1 MDVLKVISV
10 AWVFV
15 LLGLIT
21 ACNPQTK
28 LFKQARIQSSNGM
41 YEDAA
46 NLYYNILLTDSKNK
60 LARTELKNIAQ
71 KVITDKFAKFSKLVI
86 EDRIEEALKTYKYA
100 KEYTQ
105 NAAKVGV
112 LLEWP
117 NEYDEVY
124 NDIKNEYTQQQFDI
138 AVGLIQNRKYETAE
152 KVFGRIALYDSN
164 YKDVSVLR
172 LNTVLE
178 PLYTKAIQ
186 QYNNKQFK
194 DAYYA
199 FNKIVQIDDQYKDA
213 QKMRA
218 MSIQQATSIVGV
230 LPLQF
235 NTKVNYNITNLA
247 DALADLIGQQQG
259 SYVKI
264 ANVQALHRD
273 LESRGFNG
281 FKNTEQAIEA
291 GKSLNLGYVILI
303 QLDTFEYVKQP
314 KQTVERE
321 GYEAFTESILNPYTK
336 TYSSISKF
344 KKVIYTDNTEGQHVH
359 MALKVA
365 LIQVSTGDVLVNEM
379 ITVLKKDELHAA
391 KFSGNSNNLYPNL
404 PEGNYLPQV
413 SREWRDMF
421 FNPRK
426 NLLPVNDLLN
436 QAFNEASLK
445 MGNLIQP
452 KLR

>member
-1 MDVLKVISV
+1 LGVVKIIAV
-10 AWVFV
+10 AVV
-15 LLGLIT
+15 LGLIT

-28 LFKQARIQSSNGM
+28 LFKQARIQSNNGM

-60 LARTELKNIAQ
+60 LARAELKNNAQ
-71 KVITDKFAKFSKLVI
+71 KVIADKFAKFSKLVI
-86 EDRIEEALKTYKYA
+86 EDRIEEALKTYKHA

-117 NEYDEVY
+117 HEYDEVY
-124 NDIKNEYTQQQFDI
+124 NDIKNEYTQQQYDI
-138 AVGLIQNRKYETAE
+138 AVGLIQNRKYEAAE
-152 KVFGRIALYDSN
+152 KVFGRIALYDSS

-178 PLYTKAIQ
+178 PLYAKATE

-194 DAYYA
+194 EAYYA

-213 QKMRA
+213 QKMRTL
-218 MSIQQATSIVGV
+218 SIQQATSIVGV
-230 LPLQF
+230 LPLQL
-235 NTKVNYNITNLA
+235 NTNTHYNITSIA

-259 SYVKI
+259 GYVKI

-281 FKNTEQAIEA
+281 FKTTSQAAEA
-291 GKSLNLGYVILI
+291 GKSLNLGYVILL
-303 QLDTFEYVKQP
+303 QLDTFEYVKQT
-314 KQTVERE
+314 KQTVVRE

-344 KKVIYTDNTEGQHVH
+344 KKATYTDNTEGQQVY
-359 MALKVA
+359 MVLKVA
-365 LIQVSTGDVLVNEM
+365 LIQVNTGDVLLNEVV
-379 ITVLKKDELHAA
+379 TVFRKDELHAA
-391 KFSGNSNNLYPNL
+391 KFNGNPNNLYPNL

-426 NLLPVNDLLN
+426 NLLPVNDLIN
-436 QAFNEASLK
+436 QAVYEATSK
-445 MGNLIQP
+445 MATFIQP

>member
-1 MDVLKVISV
+1 MDVLKVITI
-10 AWVFV
+10 ATV
-15 LLGLIT
+15 LALFGLIT
-21 ACNPQTK
+21 SCNPQTK
-28 LFKQARIQSSNGM
+28 LFKQARIQSSKGM

-60 LARTELKNIAQ
+60 LARTEFKNSAQ
-71 KVITDKFAKFSKLVI
+71 KVIADKFAKFSKLVI

-105 NAAKVGV
+105 NAAKVGGV
-112 LLEWP
+112 LEWP

-124 NDIKNEYTQQQFDI
+124 NEIKNEYTQQQYDI
-138 AVGLIQNRKYETAE
+138 AIGLIQNRKYEAAE
-152 KVFGRIALYDSN
+152 KVFGRIALYDSS
-164 YKDVSVLR
+164 YKEVSVLR

-178 PLYTKAIQ
+178 PLYTKASQ
-186 QYNNKQFK
+186 LYNNKQFRE
-194 DAYYA
+194 AYYA
-199 FNKIVQIDDQYKDA
+199 FNKIVQIDDHYKDIL
-213 QKMRA
+213 KMRA
-218 MSIQQATSIVGV
+218 LSIQQATSIVGV
-230 LPLQF
+230 LPLQI
-235 NTKVNYNITNLA
+235 NTKVNYNIANIA

-259 SYVKI
+259 SYIKI
-264 ANVQALHRD
+264 ANVQALQRD

-281 FKNTEQAIEA
+281 FKNAEQAIEA
-291 GKSLNLGYVILI
+291 GKSLNLGYVVLI
-303 QLDTFEYVKQP
+303 QLDTFEYIKQT

-344 KKVIYTDNTEGQHVH
+344 KKATYSDNTEGQHVH
-359 MALKVA
+359 MALKVS
-365 LIQVSTGDVLVNEM
+365 LIQVSTGEILVNEM
-379 ITVLKKDELHAA
+379 ITILKKDELHAA
-391 KFSGNSNNLYPNL
+391 KFSGNTNNLYPNL

-426 NLLPVNDLLN
+426 NLLPVTDLFS

-445 MGNLIQP
+445 MATLIQP

>member
-1 MDVLKVISV
+1 MDVIKVTTV
-10 AWVFV
+10 ATVLV

-71 KVITDKFAKFSKLVI
+71 KVIADKFAKFSKLVI
-86 EDRIEEALKTYKYA
+86 EVRIEEALKTYKYA

-112 LLEWP
+112 VLEWP
-117 NEYDEVY
+117 SEYDEVY
-124 NDIKNEYTQQQFDI
+124 NDIKNEYTQQQYDI

-152 KVFGRIALYDSN
+152 KVFGRIALFDSN

-230 LPLQF
+230 LPLQI
-235 NTKVNYNITNLA
+235 NTKVNYNISNLA

-273 LESRGFNG
+273 LESRGFNS

-321 GYEAFTESILNPYTK
+321 
-336 TYSSISKF
+336 
-344 KKVIYTDNTEGQHVH
+344 
-359 MALKVA
+359 
-365 LIQVSTGDVLVNEM
+365 
-379 ITVLKKDELHAA
+379 
-391 KFSGNSNNLYPNL
+391 
-404 PEGNYLPQV
+404 
-413 SREWRDMF
+413 
-421 FNPRK
+421 
-426 NLLPVNDLLN
+426 
-436 QAFNEASLK
+436 
-445 MGNLIQP
+445 
-452 KLR
+452 

>member
-1 MDVLKVISV
+1 MGVVKIIAV
-10 AWVFV
+10 AV

-28 LFKQARIQSSNGM
+28 LFKQARIQSNNGM

-60 LARTELKNIAQ
+60 LARAELKNNAQ
-71 KVITDKFAKFSKLVI
+71 KVIADKFAKFSKLVI
-86 EDRIEEALKTYKYA
+86 EDMIEEALKTYKHA

-112 LLEWP
+112 VLEWP
-117 NEYDEVY
+117 HEYDEVY
-124 NDIKNEYTQQQFDI
+124 NDIKNEYTQQQYDI
-138 AVGLIQNRKYETAE
+138 AVSLIQNRKYEAAE
-152 KVFGRIALYDSN
+152 KVFGRIALYDSS

-178 PLYTKAIQ
+178 PLYAKATE

-194 DAYYA
+194 EAYYA

-218 MSIQQATSIVGV
+218 LSIQQATSIVGV
-230 LPLQF
+230 LPLQL
-235 NTKVNYNITNLA
+235 NTNTHYNITSIA

-259 SYVKI
+259 GYVKI

-273 LESRGFNG
+273 LESRGFDG
-281 FKNTEQAIEA
+281 FKTTAQAAEA
-291 GKSLNLGYVILI
+291 GKSLNLGYVILL
-303 QLDTFEYVKQP
+303 QLDTFEYVKQA
-314 KQTVERE
+314 KQTVVRE

-344 KKVIYTDNTEGQHVH
+344 KKATYTDNTEGQQVY
-359 MALKVA
+359 MVLKVA
-365 LIQVSTGDVLVNEM
+365 LIQVNTGDVLLNEV
-379 ITVLKKDELHAA
+379 ITVFRKDELHAA
-391 KFSGNSNNLYPNL
+391 KFNGNPNNLYPNL

-426 NLLPVNDLLN
+426 NLLPVNDLIN
-436 QAFNEASLK
+436 QAVYEATSK
-445 MGNLIQP
+445 MATFIQP